1 MSPRVPVDGIVV
13 YVMATVRRS
22 ATALGLIA
30 CLLAAGTP
38 AFAQLPS
45 GLATLSAEEKAELA
59 ESYYLSGLQYREVGK
74 DDLADGMIRL
84 AFRLNPD
91 LDPEAIAEPA
101 PPEIAPPAA
110 PSPPEPTAD
119 RTAWTANLVVS
130 QLLRVA
136 GAFLDGDAGAIVAAL
151 DGSVYVAGASVTRA
165 QAHVVLD
172 ALFERHSLDGISLRD
187 IYDVDGMSVAPYGGN
202 GALADAFEVN
212 LDARMD
218 LSAAVPFWAAEQR
231 FVLRPV
237 DGVWLVSAVLF
248 SDATPPANW
257 SPAPMESADA
267 AERRLRAAAARKQE
281 AADRTAARQALL
293 DGVDRFLEKDT
304 DGTLAAV
311 DRVVQNPDGSS
322 VTREVLRALL
332 DGYFARTPY
341 RGLNARDIIAV
352 GSAEPLGDGA
362 GYRVELSFE
371 DRYQEALPV
380 VRSGQRLHLRD
391 ADGRWVIFA
400 IS

>member
-1 MSPRVPVDGIVV
+1 
-13 YVMATVRRS
+13 MANVRRS

-30 CLLAAGTP
+30 FLLAAGTP

-45 GLATLSAEEKAELA
+45 GLANLSVERKAELA

-91 LDPEAIAEPA
+91 LDPEAIAEPS

-110 PSPPEPTAD
+110 PAPPEPAAD
-119 RTAWTANLVVS
+119 TTAWTTNLVVS

-151 DGSVYVAGASVTRA
+151 DGSVYVAGAGVTRA
-165 QAHVVLD
+165 QAHVALD

-187 IYDVDGMSVAPYGGN
+187 IYDIDGMSVAPYGGT
-202 GALADAFEVN
+202 GALAHAFEVN

-248 SDATPPANW
+248 SDADLPADW
-257 SPAPMESADA
+257 SPAPMESAAA
-267 AERRLRAAAARKQE
+267 AERRMRAAVARKQE
-281 AADRTAARQALL
+281 MADRTAVRQALL

-311 DRVVQNPDGSS
+311 DRVVQSPDGAS
-322 VTREVLRALL
+322 VTRDMLRELL

-352 GSAEPLGDGA
+352 GSAEPLDDGA

>member
-1 MSPRVPVDGIVV
+1 MV
-13 YVMATVRRS
+13 TVRRS

-30 CLLAAGTP
+30 FLLAAGTS

-45 GLATLSAEEKAELA
+45 GLATLSAEKKAEMA

-91 LDPEAIAEPA
+91 LDPEAIADPP

-110 PSPPEPTAD
+110 PAAPEPAAD
-119 RTAWTANLVVS
+119 TTAWTANLVVS

-151 DGSVYVAGASVTRA
+151 DGSVYVAGAGVTRA

-187 IYDVDGMSVAPYGGN
+187 IYDIDGMSVAPYGGT
-202 GALADAFEVN
+202 GALAHAFEVR

-237 DGVWLVSAVLF
+237 DGAWLVSAVLI
-248 SDATPPANW
+248 SDADLPANW
-257 SPAPMESADA
+257 SPAPMESAAA
-267 AERRLRAAAARKQE
+267 AERRMRAAAARKQE
-281 AADRTAARQALL
+281 MADRTAVRQALL

-311 DRVVQNPDGSS
+311 DRVVRNPDGSS
-322 VTREVLRALL
+322 VPRDVLRGLL
-332 DGYFARTPY
+332 EGYFARTPY
-341 RGLNARDIIAV
+341 RGLNASDIVAV

-380 VRSGQRLHLRD
+380 IRSGQRLHLRD